1 MKTQFA
7 LLKKENKLRAACLRP
22 ENQVM
27 LDRWI
32 AYARS
37 SDMNPYDFE
46 LCYKELIGIAL
57 QKEAEDKDLKHFFGE
72 HQKEIAENIV
82 SGCRK
87 KTFKDY
93 ILFNFRDTTGFF
105 GLFSIFTLWAG
116 GEMFHSLT
124 VFVLASY
131 LFVPVLSLLE
141 DKLFS
146 SALFRKL
153 SFTRKLEVNP
163 LSRLILLCLIVL
175 FLFSLLGYIYPFLG
189 DTVVPLP
196 NIVIPITYGILWI
209 ILTIYQNKYTNE
221 LATTHPW
228 QDA

>member
-57 QKEAEDKDLKHFFGE
+57 QKEAEGKDLKHFFGE

-93 ILFNFRDTTGFF
+93 FLFNFRDSVVFF
-105 GLFSIFTLWAG
+105 CFLSCLTFFRK
-116 GEMFHSLT
+116 MFDPLDAFYLLT
-124 VFVLASY
+124 YLIITIAS
-131 LFVPVLSLLE
+131 PLE
-141 DKLFS
+141 DKLLS
-146 SALFRKL
+146 SKRFRRLLFTKN
-153 SFTRKLEVNP
+153 LEINL
-163 LSRLILLCLIVL
+163 LSRLILLCLICILL
-175 FLFSLLGYIYPFLG
+175 FPLLGVFFPFLG
-189 DTVVPLP
+189 SSTLPVP
-196 NIVIPITYGILWI
+196 NIVIPIGYGILWI

-221 LATTHPW
+221 LAATHPW